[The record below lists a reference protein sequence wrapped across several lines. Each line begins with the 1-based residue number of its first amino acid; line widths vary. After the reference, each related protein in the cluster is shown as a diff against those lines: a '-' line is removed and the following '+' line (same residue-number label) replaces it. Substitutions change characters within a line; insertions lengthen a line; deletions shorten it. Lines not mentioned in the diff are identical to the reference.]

1 MLVAIGPLKLW
12 MESECTGRR
21 RRSSE
26 RGARPSS
33 ETDNTT
39 AKAPSAVPGADRPAL
54 LTLPQFAG
62 GIFDDANVP
71 PGL

>member
-21 RRSSE
+21 RRPSV
-26 RGARPSS
+26 RARS

-39 AKAPSAVPGADRPAL
+39 AKAPSVVPGADRPAL